1 MRPFM
6 YEITDYLLDQ
16 VKDSK
21 RIDVILDYAFV
32 LPILVIS
39 KMLGLPDEDRN
50 LLKQWSDELLLLV
63 FGAVKM
69 LW

>member
-1 MRPFM
+1 M

-50 LLKQWSDELLLLV
+50 LLKQWSDKLLLLV